1 MIIEKVLNNNAAQVL
16 DDDGRSYV
24 ITGSGVAFQ
33 KKQGDKIETSKIE
46 KQYILQP
53 YNDEIIT
60 MYQDFSAEEIEAVA
74 RIIEA
79 AEKSLQTTF
88 EANLLIPLS
97 DHIHFAIERHNQNM
111 PLKNPLEWSVR
122 RLYPE
127 ELRVGMEGLKII
139 EEVVG
144 VKLNP
149 YEATSI
155 ALHLINAQK
164 NNGFIG
170 DTMQA
175 VELVEDIIKIV
186 EYHAN
191 QRFDSESLAFSRFV
205 VHLQFFAERILTQT
219 NYGGKNDNF
228 LYEQIIKN
236 YPEAFECSEKVK
248 HFVAKR
254 YGYEI
259 EMEEQVYLVIH
270 INKIIN

>member
-16 DDDGRSYV
+16 DEDGRSYV

-33 KKQGDKIETSKIE
+33 KRKGDKIETSKIE

-60 MYQDFSAEEIEAVA
+60 MYQEFSAEEIEAVSK
-74 RIIEA
+74 IIEL
-79 AEKSLQTTF
+79 AEKKLQTTF

-97 DHIHFAIERHNQNM
+97 DHIHFAIERHNKKI

-127 ELRVGMEGLKII
+127 ELRIGLEGLTII
-139 EEVVG
+139 EEIVG
-144 VKLNP
+144 VRLNP

-164 NNGFIG
+164 DNGAIS

-186 EYHAN
+186 EFHSN
-191 QRFDSESLAFSRFV
+191 KRFDSDSLAFSRFV

-219 NYGGKNDNF
+219 NYAGKNDHF
-228 LYEQIIKN
+228 LFEQIIKN
-236 YPEAFECSEKVK
+236 YPGAFECSEKVK
-248 HFVAKR
+248 HFVSKR
-254 YGYEI
+254 FGYEI

>member
-1 MIIEKVLNNNAAQVL
+1 
-16 DDDGRSYV
+16 
-24 ITGSGVAFQ
+24 
-33 KKQGDKIETSKIE
+33 
-46 KQYILQP
+46 
-53 YNDEIIT
+53 
-60 MYQDFSAEEIEAVA
+60 
-74 RIIEA
+74 
-79 AEKSLQTTF
+79 
-88 EANLLIPLS
+88 
-97 DHIHFAIERHNQNM
+97 M

-219 NYGGKNDNF
+219 NYGGENDNF

-248 HFVAKR
+248 NFVAKR